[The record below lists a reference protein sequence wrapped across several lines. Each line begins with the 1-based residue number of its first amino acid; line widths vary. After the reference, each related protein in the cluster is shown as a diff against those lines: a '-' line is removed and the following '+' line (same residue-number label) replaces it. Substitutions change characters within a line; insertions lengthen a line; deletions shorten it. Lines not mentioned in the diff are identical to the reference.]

1 MLMTFHRTTPIL
13 AVAWAVLGAVQ
24 PARAQWL
31 LHSVDSTIEFRG
43 LSAVN
48 ASVVWA
54 SGTRGRIARSTD
66 GGATWR
72 IDTVPGAD
80 TLDLRDIQA
89 MSATRAWTMSSGE
102 AEKGQAKIFGTTDGT
117 TWVEQFAEKDS
128 GGFFDSMA
136 AWDNEHA
143 ITIGDPIK
151 HQLYVLVTSDGHTWT
166 RVPTTDAPP
175 TIPGEG
181 SFAASGTCVVVNGSS
196 NAWIVTGGAATARVW
211 RTTDRGKTWKVADT
225 PVHAGNSSS
234 GIFSVAFVDAT
245 HGVVVGGDYT
255 KPKGLFDNVAITDDG
270 GATWRKP
277 RGTLPQGFMSAV
289 AYIPGTSGRS
299 LVAVGLGGTAR
310 SDDGGESWTMIDAV
324 PYNSVA
330 FASPTAGWAVGPRGR
345 IARWN
350 PSASGTSRP

>member
-1 MLMTFHRTTPIL
+1 MRFHTSISVAGALCGLL
-13 AVAWAVLGAVQ
+13 AAQ
-24 PARAQWL
+24 PARAQWS
-31 LHSVDSTIEFRG
+31 LHPVDSTIEFRG

-72 IDTVPGAD
+72 IDTVPGARR
-80 TLDLRDIQA
+80 LDLRDIQA
-89 MSATRAWTMSSGE
+89 MSATRAWTMSSGA
-102 AEKGQAKIFGTTDGT
+102 AEGGQARIFGTTDGA
-117 TWVEQFAEKDS
+117 TWSEQFAEKDS

-136 AWDNEHA
+136 AWDDNHA
-143 ITIGDPIK
+143 ITIGDPIN
-151 HQLYVLVTSDGHTWT
+151 HTLYVLLTSDGHTWS
-166 RVPTTDAPP
+166 RGPTDHAPA
-175 TIPGEG
+175 TLPGEG

-196 NAWIVTGGAATARVW
+196 HAWIITGGAEKARVF
-211 RTTDRGKTWKVADT
+211 RTTDRGKTWHVGDT

-255 KPKGLFDNVAITDDG
+255 KPKGLFDNVALTDDG
-270 GATWRKP
+270 GATWRLP
-277 RGTLPQGFMSAV
+277 RGPLPQGFMSAV
-289 AYIPGTSGRS
+289 AYIPGTSGKS

-330 FASPTAGWAVGPRGR
+330 FVSPTVGWAVGPRGR
-345 IARWN
+345 IARWS
-350 PSASGTSRP
+350 PASGANRP